1 MFFFLLLFLF
11 TDQIFVSWRQDA
23 FILVVTMDRLVDKV
37 IETILLS
44 YTAHLARLSL
54 TDKTY
59 LSS

>member
-54 TDKTY
+54 TDKAY